1 MSVTGPE
8 TRDPPP
14 MTALRV
20 FLPFAAGYYL
30 SYVFRTVNAAIAP
43 NLVADLTLDP
53 AALGLLGSA
62 YFFSFAGFQIPLGVM
77 LDRFGPR
84 RIQAA
89 MLVLAAAGSW
99 AFSQA
104 ASLEG
109 LILARLLI
117 GLGVSACLMAS
128 FKAFVLWFP
137 KQRLP
142 LINGFAMA
150 AGGLGALSATA
161 PAEALAASLG
171 WRSIFSSLALLTLA
185 ITLVILL
192 VVPDRKSDHAPESL
206 SKALRALGTVFT
218 SRMFWSITPLAVT
231 SQAAMMSLQTLW
243 AGPWLT
249 SVAGLTPQDAAGVL
263 FWVAVAMVGGFLG
276 LGTLAERLSRK
287 GIPPLAVGMTGAVIF
302 MVVQAGLLFQP
313 SGLGG
318 IILWVLFGFFG
329 TTGIL
334 FYAVL
339 SQAFP
344 IHLAGRVNAGINVL
358 VFSSAFAA
366 QAGVGFVIKAFPAPE
381 GSPYAPMGFAVGMGL
396 ILALQVLALAW
407 AALSRQSLGVALR
420 RP

>member
-1 MSVTGPE
+1 
-8 TRDPPP
+8 

-43 NLVADLTLDP
+43 NLVADLALDP

-84 RIQAA
+84 RILAA
-89 MLVLAAAGSW
+89 LLVLAALGSW
-99 AFSQA
+99 AFSRA
-104 ASLEG
+104 ETLEG
-109 LILARLLI
+109 LILARLLV

-137 KQRLP
+137 RQRLP
-142 LINGFAMA
+142 MINGFAMA

-161 PAEALAASLG
+161 PAEALAAALG
-171 WRSIFSSLALLTLA
+171 WRSIFSGLALLTLT
-185 ITLVILL
+185 ISLIVLL
-192 VVPDRKSDHAPESL
+192 IVPDRKSDHAPESL
-206 SKALRALGTVFT
+206 STALRALRNVV
-218 SRMFWSITPLAVT
+218 SSQIFWTITPLAVA

-249 SVAGLTPQDAAGVL
+249 SVAGLEPREAAGVL

-276 LGTLAERLSRK
+276 LGTLAERLSRR
-287 GIPPLAVGMTGAVIF
+287 GIPPLAVAVTGATIF
-302 MVVQAGLLFQP
+302 MAVQAGLLFQP
-313 SGLGG
+313 SGFLGVT
-318 IILWVLFGFFG
+318 LWVLFGFFG

-358 VFSSAFAA
+358 VFISAFAA
-366 QAGVGFVIKAFPAPE
+366 QAGVGFIIKAFPAPE
-381 GSPYAPMGFAVGMGL
+381 GTTYAPMGFALGMGL
-396 ILALQVLALAW
+396 LLVLQVLALGW
-407 AALSRQSLGVALR
+407 MTVSRQALGADARL
-420 RP
+420 P